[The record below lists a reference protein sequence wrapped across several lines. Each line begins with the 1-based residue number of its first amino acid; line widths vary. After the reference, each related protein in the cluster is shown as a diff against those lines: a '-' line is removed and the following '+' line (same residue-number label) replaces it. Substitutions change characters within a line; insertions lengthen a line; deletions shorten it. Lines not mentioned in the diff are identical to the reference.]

1 MGEMRKWSLKK
12 PLFGRVV
19 DKTHLKAM
27 TSTRG
32 QHYIYKEKSIPSRKR
47 DEHFLQQDKGASWF
61 IKGSLI
67 LLASDNKC
75 F

>member
-1 MGEMRKWSLKK
+1 
-12 PLFGRVV
+12 
-19 DKTHLKAM
+19 M

-32 QHYIYKEKSIPSRKR
+32 QHYVEKEKSIPSRKK

-67 LLASDNKC
+67 LLASDNEC